1 MVKNM
6 NNNRRKILKEIV
18 KNLNSLSKQI
28 DSVLN
33 SEEEALCNMP
43 ESLEGSERY
52 CEMEDAIEFMIEAQE
67 NLDNAILNLETIY
80 N

>member
-1 MVKNM
+1 M

-33 SEEEALCNMP
+33 SEEEALYNMP
-43 ESLEGSERY
+43 ESFEGSERY

-67 NLDNAILNLETIY
+67 NLDNAILNLETVY